1 MSGNP
6 EPAPLEKKKLYRGLT
21 REQIDALG
29 PLTFGFD
36 IGIASVGWAVLSEK
50 RIVDLGVRAFDKA
63 ETADKGESL
72 NLARRTA
79 RLLRRRL
86 RRRAWRLIKI
96 ARALKRHGIIND
108 SKQFLKQ
115 PSYPDSAWQLRK
127 AALDRLLTPTEWGRV
142 IYHLCKHRGFHWTNR
157 AEALQADGDAKSE
170 NGKVKQ
176 GLAGTAKLMKE
187 KGYRTAA
194 EMVLAEFPDA
204 QRNKRGEYTKA
215 LSRVLL
221 SQEFSLLFSRQ
232 RELGNLHA
240 TAELQS
246 ELLGDGDQNRGLFW
260 AQKPALSGADLLKM
274 LGSCTFEKAE
284 PRAPKASFTAE
295 RHVWLT
301 RLNNL
306 RITVGGV
313 TRPLID
319 VERAI
324 AIQLPYLRGEK
335 FTYKDLRTALQNA
348 GLSTEFRFAGLSYPS
363 LRQREENKAKDP
375 EAETLTKLSAWHEL
389 RLAFKR
395 ASQEAIW
402 QQLSTPALDGDP
414 TWLDQIGWTLS
425 VYKDDDEVLSELR
438 KLALPGGDACTDV
451 LLGVRFDKF
460 HALSLKALRQI
471 VPKMETGLRYD
482 EAVAAIPSYGHHSQ
496 PSSRESERSAYL
508 PAFYTHREKDGRL
521 KFNDDLDVPRN
532 PVVLRAL
539 NQARKVCN
547 ALIKVYGAPHAVNI
561 EMARDLSR
569 PLEERREV
577 LAAQKEFRE
586 RNEKAREQFEET
598 FGRKC
603 TGATLEKW
611 MLYREQM
618 GKCAYSLE
626 PFESPDRVI
635 NDASY
640 AEIDHALPYSRS
652 YDDSKNNKVL
662 VLARENR
669 DKGNRTPHEY
679 LTALDG
685 VEDGPRWRSFIGF
698 VDSNK
703 AYRQAKRSRL
713 LRKGFGK
720 DEAKS
725 FMERNLNDTRYI
737 CKFFKNYV
745 ERFLQLAETSDVKR
759 CVVVSGQLTAFLRA
773 RWGLL
778 KIREESD
785 RHHAMDAVVVAA
797 CSHSMVKRLS
807 DYARRRELSAVSRGF
822 IDLET
827 GEIVDPA
834 MFQQLERHFPEPWS
848 HFRYELEARLKLDD
862 VQQMREQMI
871 VLGSY
876 DASALD
882 ALKPLFVSRAPQR
895 RNGGA
900 AHKETIYAQPKALK
914 EAGSVKQKVP
924 LSSLTLKDIDKLV
937 DPHRNAMLYEAIRER
952 LLEHG
957 GKADKAFT
965 ANNPL
970 RKPDKL
976 GKPTGPIV
984 RSVNM
989 LIDKLS
995 GVEVRGG
1002 VAKNDTMLRV
1012 DVFQNKKDR
1021 KFHLVPVYVHHR
1033 VAGLPNR
1040 AIVQGKDE
1048 VDWTVMDD
1056 GFDFMFSLYGNDLIE
1071 LTQKGKPIIRGYFAS
1086 CHRGTGGI
1094 NIWAH
1099 DRNSLI
1105 GKAGAFEAV
1114 GVKMAL
1120 SFSKLNV
1127 DVLGNIF
1134 PAPSEPRRDLA

>member
-1 MSGNP
+1 MSGNSAVP
-6 EPAPLEKKKLYRGLT
+6 IDKKKRYRGLT

-36 IGIASVGWAVLSEK
+36 IGIASVGWAALCGT

-79 RLLRRRL
+79 RLMRRRL
-86 RRRAWRLIKI
+86 RRRAWRLVKV
-96 ARALKRHGIIND
+96 ARALKRHSLIAD
-108 SKQFLKQ
+108 SKLFLKQ
-115 PSYPDSAWQLRK
+115 PSYVDSVWQLRE
-127 AALDRLLTPTEWGRV
+127 AGLGRLLAPAEWVRV
-142 IYHLCKHRGFHWTNR
+142 IYHLCKHRGFHWTSR
-157 AEALQADGDAKSE
+157 AEALQADGDTKSE

-176 GLAGTAKLMKE
+176 GLAGTAKLMRE

-221 SQEFSLLFSRQ
+221 AQEFSLLFARQ
-232 RELGNLHA
+232 RELGSIHA

-246 ELLGDGDQNRGLFW
+246 ELLGDGDQKSGLFW

-274 LGSCTFEKAE
+274 LGRCTFEKTE

-306 RITVGGV
+306 RITVDGV

-319 VERAI
+319 VERSI
-324 AIQLPYLRGEK
+324 AIPLPYTRGEK

-375 EAETLTKLSAWHEL
+375 ETETLTKLLAWHDL

-395 ASQEAIW
+395 ASLETLW

-414 TWLDQIGWTLS
+414 TWLDQIGWVLS
-425 VYKDDDEVLSELR
+425 VYKDDDEVERELR
-438 KLALPGGDACTDV
+438 KLSLPGGEACINV

-460 HALSLKALRQI
+460 HALSPKALRQI
-471 VPKMETGLRYD
+471 VPKMEAGMRFD
-482 EAVAAIPSYGHHSQ
+482 EAVAAIPTYGHHSQ
-496 PSSRESERSAYL
+496 PIARESERAKYL

-586 RNEKAREQFEET
+586 RNDAAREQFEET
-598 FGRKC
+598 FGHKS

-618 GKCAYSLE
+618 GKCAYSLDA
-626 PFESPDRVI
+626 FESPDRVI

-640 AEIDHALPYSRS
+640 AEIDHVLPYSRS

-685 VEDGPRWRSFIGF
+685 GDDGPRWRSFVGF

-713 LRKGFGK
+713 LRKEFGK

-745 ERFLQLAETSDVKR
+745 ERFLQLAETSEAKR

-785 RHHAMDAVVVAA
+785 RHHAMDAAVVAA
-797 CSHSMVKRLS
+797 CTHSMVKRLS

-827 GEIVDPA
+827 GEIVDAA
-834 MFQQLERHFPEPWS
+834 MYQQLERHFPEPWS
-848 HFRYELEARLKLDD
+848 HFRHELEARLKLDD
-862 VQQMREQMI
+862 VNQMREQI
-871 VLGSY
+871 VVLGSY
-876 DASALD
+876 NEPALD

-900 AHKETIYAQPKALK
+900 AHKETIYAQSEALK
-914 EAGSVKQKVP
+914 ETGSVKQKVA

-937 DPHRNAMLYEAIRER
+937 DRHRNAMLYEAIRER
-952 LLEHG
+952 LLAHG
-957 GKADKAFT
+957 GKADKAF
-965 ANNPL
+965 APNNPL

-976 GKPTGPIV
+976 GEPTGPIV
-984 RSVNM
+984 RSVNI
-989 LIDKLS
+989 LIDKMS

-1012 DVFQNKKDR
+1012 DVFQHKKDH

-1040 AIVQGKDE
+1040 AIVAFKDE
-1048 VDWTVMDD
+1048 ADWTVMDE
-1056 GFDFMFSLYGNDLIE
+1056 GFDFLFSLHANDL
-1071 LTQKGKPIIRGYFAS
+1071 TQISLRGQTCLGYYSGVDRA
-1086 CHRGTGGI
+1086 TGAIGL
-1094 NIWAH
+1094 WSH
-1099 DRNSLI
+1099 DRNAAI
-1105 GKAGAFEAV
+1105 GKDGLWRIGAKTAV
-1114 GVKMAL
+1114 
-1120 SFSKLNV
+1120 SFIKYNT
-1127 DVLGNIF
+1127 DTLGNVF
-1134 PAPSEPRRDLA
+1134 PAPPEIRRDLA